1 MNQWKLMKSLKR
13 LINGIIIISRLYI
26 LGGDDK
32 LAKHEFGI
40 IDAFEENK
48 WYSEYEPE
56 KYNCISISDDII
68 EELIIKFNDELMT
81 IKTYFQVATQP
92 GTGLDYCGITIIP
105 PDSLRQFRDIII
117 KANSQY
123 QSQELKLLIEKVSD
137 AMSKNKYL
145 IHYGI

>member
-117 KANSQY
+117 KANNHFKAKTSNF
-123 QSQELKLLIEKVSD
+123 SLKK
-137 AMSKNKYL
+137 
-145 IHYGI
+145 H